1 MKQTFSLEKE
11 HNFDDEFKK
20 IVENKV
26 YNHDFKKH
34 KYDNKDLF
42 DMKDLNCAIKSLK
55 KKSTCG
61 QDKIHN
67 VMIQNTS
74 QEFRKIILLL
84 INETV
89 KQSNI
94 PHSWK
99 ESMISMIPKKQN
111 SSSNPKDYRPIS
123 LTSCIAK
130 LAERLI
136 LSKIK
141 EFMDKNNI
149 IIKQQSGFRKQR
161 QTRDNFFFLTQKAKE
176 SVNRGKKI
184 FQYFLI

>member
-1 MKQTFSLEKE
+1 LKQTFSLEKE

-55 KKSTCG
+55 KS
-61 QDKIHN
+61 QLVDRINN

-89 KQSNI
+89 KQSI
-94 PHSWK
+94 ITHCWK

-111 SSSNPKDYRPIS
+111 NSSNPKDYRPIS

-136 LSKIK
+136 LSRIK
-141 EFMDKNNI
+141 EFMDKNKI
-149 IIKQQSGFRKQR
+149 IMKQQSGFRKQR
-161 QTRDNFFFLTQKAKE
+161 QTRGILFFLTQKAIE
-176 SVNRGKKI
+176 SVNRGEKMVSI
-184 FQYFLI
+184 FF